1 MEEKKENLIIDEAQ
15 SEELEF
21 SNALAL
27 AQELLND
34 PSKKRIN
41 MSFTDLEEND
51 EVDDEV
57 IEKTDDGKIFSDKM
71 LLRLK
76 MALDRVKKYY
86 SDLRNYLTRYPSL
99 ILHTNKSG
107 DVYLQKNKVIL
118 RVTVFSRALKVY
130 LGLNPKHVDAKYH
143 TQNMS
148 DKKKYGDIPV
158 MIRVSSD
165 RSYKYL
171 IELVETL
178 AKKYKLKDM
187 EKQTEIDYVPDL
199 MSSSQEILSLLGYSD
214 LIQTKTNI
222 MASDALPNTVA
233 KNCQVLVTNPVKVS
247 GEKIIHEITVGE
259 LSSAFGSRYEID
271 LNLLKEIGIASEDA
285 NYLKV
290 TAKGVCRNSLK
301 ICANDYDLQ
310 ALKMIIITGGNVVKY
325 VN

>member
-1 MEEKKENLIIDEAQ
+1 MESVKENQVIDETQ
-15 SEELEF
+15 NEELEF
-21 SNALAL
+21 SKALAL
-27 AQELLND
+27 AQELLSD

-57 IEKTDDGKIFSDKM
+57 IEKTDDGKVYSDKM
-71 LLRLK
+71 FLRLK
-76 MALDRVKKYY
+76 MAMDRVKKYY

-143 TQNMS
+143 TQNMG

-158 MIRVSSD
+158 MMRVSSD

-171 IELVETL
+171 IELIEEL
-178 AKKYKLKDM
+178 AKKHKLKDM
-187 EKQTEIDYVPDL
+187 GKQTEINYVPEL
-199 MSSSQEILSLLGYSD
+199 ESNSQEILSMLGYSD
-214 LIQTKTNI
+214 LVQTKTNI
-222 MASDALPNTVA
+222 EASDALPNNVA
-233 KNCQVLVTNPVKVS
+233 KNCQVLVTNPNKQS
-247 GEKIIHEITVGE
+247 GEKVIHEITVGE

-271 LNLLKEIGIASEDA
+271 LDLLKLVGIASPDA
-285 NYLKV
+285 NYLRV
-290 TAKGVCRNSLK
+290 IAKGVCRNKLNVR
-301 ICANDYDLQ
+301 ANDFDLLS
-310 ALKMIIITGGNVVKY
+310 LKMIIITGGNVVKY